1 MRHPEATPL
10 RGVFCGA
17 RAVSLRPSLGAAAT
31 LEGRYGFQKLF
42 EAVGDGNL
50 TVIAD
55 VIETSSE
62 CEDFLKAIADIPL
75 IEIMRNVIE
84 TTTKHILALAGADQ
98 DQTDSDP
105 HSGQT
110 MPFSDYHKRLYQ
122 LGTGW
127 LGWTPSVTWQSTPS
141 EILGAYGAH
150 IEQLQAIYGTDSEEQ
165 ERRTAPDNTSL
176 DRVGLARLKAMTGKA
191 R

>member
-17 RAVSLRPSLGAAAT
+17 KAVSLRPSLGAAAT
-31 LEGRYGFQKLF
+31 LEGRYGFPTLF

-55 VIETSSE
+55 VIETSSD
-62 CEDFLKAIADIPL
+62 CEEFLKAITGIPL

-84 TTTKHILALAGADQ
+84 ATTQHILALAGADQ
-98 DQTDSDP
+98 DQAKSEP
-105 HSGQT
+105 RSGET
-110 MPFSDYHKRLYQ
+110 MPFAEYHKRLFQ

-127 LGWTPSVTWQSTPS
+127 LGWSPSVTWQSTPS
-141 EILGAYGAH
+141 EILRAYGAH
-150 IEQLQAIYGTDSEEQ
+150 VEQLQAIYGTSNED
-165 ERRTAPDNTSL
+165 RRTAPDTSAL
-176 DRVGLARLKAMTGKA
+176 DRVGLARLKAMSGKA
-191 R
+191 L

>member
-31 LEGRYGFQKLF
+31 LESRYGFQKLF

-55 VIETSSE
+55 VIETSSD
-62 CEDFLKAIADIPL
+62 CDDFLKSISGIPL

-84 TTTKHILALAGADQ
+84 TTTQHILALAGADQ
-98 DQTDSDP
+98 DQANSEP
-105 HSGQT
+105 HSGET
-110 MPFSDYHKRLYQ
+110 MPFGEYYKRLYQ

-127 LGWTPSVTWQSTPS
+127 LGWSPSVTWQSTPS
-141 EILGAYGAH
+141 EILRAYGAH
-150 IEQLQAIYGTDSEEQ
+150 VEQLRAIYGTGGEEH
-165 ERRTAPDNTSL
+165 ERRNGPDTASL

>member
-1 MRHPEATPL
+1 M

-84 TTTKHILALAGADQ
+84 TTTQHILALAGADQ

-141 EILGAYGAH
+141 EILRAYGAH
-150 IEQLQAIYGTDSEEQ
+150 VEQLKAIYGTNSEEQ

>member
-1 MRHPEATPL
+1 MRHPKATPL

-17 RAVSLRPSLGAAAT
+17 KAVSLRPSLGAAAS

-42 EAVGDGNL
+42 EAIGDGNL

-62 CEDFLKAIADIPL
+62 CQDFLKAIAGIPL

-84 TTTKHILALAGADQ
+84 TTTQHILALAGADQ
-98 DQTDSDP
+98 DQANSEP
-105 HSGQT
+105 HSGET
-110 MPFSDYHKRLYQ
+110 MPFSEYYKRLYQ

-127 LGWTPSVTWQSTPS
+127 LGWSPSVTWQSTPS
-141 EILGAYGAH
+141 EIYGPTAHTSNNSKRSTAWRATNKSSVLLLTPPLPLTALDSLGSR
-150 IEQLQAIYGTDSEEQ
+150 Q
-165 ERRTAPDNTSL
+165 
-176 DRVGLARLKAMTGKA
+176 
-191 R
+191 